1 MLPIVNIQL
10 LKLFYANYNIDPK
23 TFPNSKC
30 YEVKNKFCNVDQVC
44 QKDEIFV
51 YIFSTCSRLIKIK

>member
-23 TFPNSKC
+23 TFPKSKW
-30 YEVKNKFCNVDQVC
+30 YQVKKKICNVVQVC

-51 YIFSTCSRLIKIK
+51 YIFPTCSRLI